1 MRISVINHLFYFF
14 DLEVSKDAI
23 NRATYDPNQANRG
36 FTENPP
42 PQNTGTKTVPSGGG
56 GNSGVPNQAGGLG
69 TGNPTQN
76 NHRDTQKVK
85 TIINISKM
93 ILYFVIQILQ
103 SFNQMNQMMT
113 HPNINMN
120 AQPGMHPSQTFSN
133 TGGMHTVRRVPF

>member
-1 MRISVINHLFYFF
+1 MNHLFYFF

-85 TIINISKM
+85 TIINILKM